1 MVAVDALPAL
11 DQNQVGGYGCSPQR
25 AKKLSGREETMK
37 TTLTATAAL
46 CALLTASTLARAQ
59 SAAPPKA
66 AGSPPAASNTSD
78 MDKLQDFK
86 STGAMK
92 SIPLVP
98 QDPQKAAVIEKTLSW
113 ITLPPGFLFSL

>member
-1 MVAVDALPAL
+1 MKYDAQAKTIRSADALLAL
-11 DQNQVGGYGCSPQR
+11 DQNQAEGYGCSPQR

-59 SAAPPKA
+59 SADAPKA
-66 AGSPPAASNTSD
+66 AASPPAARNTSD

-92 SIPLVP
+92 SIPLVS
-98 QDPQKAAVIEKTLSW
+98 QDP
-113 ITLPPGFLFSL
+113 P